1 MRVLFPALSLATA
14 LALTTLTPTRQAA
27 AQQAPAQQTAPAALD
42 KRVGKLEAEMRA
54 VQRKVFPGGS
64 SRYFEPEITAP
75 EAAPAAPEGVPA
87 SNPLTDLSQ
96 RVGEMERQLRTMT
109 GQAEANEFKLRQL
122 EAAFEK
128 LRGDHEF
135 RLNALEGNPLPPAPA
150 TPAGSVAP
158 VAPPTPAGVTPVA
171 PAPLAAPAPAPA
183 PAAAAAAAAA
193 SAPKAAT
200 AAEAWQD
207 AYSQVISKKWPA
219 AERAMTAYL
228 ADWPRSTRIPQ
239 AQYWLGRSFAERNMH
254 AQAADAYLKVYNNHP
269 RSDRAPDAL
278 IGLANALIGIKNPGQ
293 ACRVLGELNSVYGD
307 KLSAGQKTEAQGLRT
322 RAKCS

>member
-14 LALTTLTPTRQAA
+14 LALAT
-27 AQQAPAQQTAPAALD
+27 QAPAQQTAPATLD

-150 TPAGSVAP
+150 TPAGSVTP

-183 PAAAAAAAAA
+183 PAAA

>member
-14 LALTTLTPTRQAA
+14 LALAT
-27 AQQAPAQQTAPAALD
+27 QAPAQQAAPAALD

-150 TPAGSVAP
+150 TPAGSVTP

-183 PAAAAAAAAA
+183 PAPAAAAA